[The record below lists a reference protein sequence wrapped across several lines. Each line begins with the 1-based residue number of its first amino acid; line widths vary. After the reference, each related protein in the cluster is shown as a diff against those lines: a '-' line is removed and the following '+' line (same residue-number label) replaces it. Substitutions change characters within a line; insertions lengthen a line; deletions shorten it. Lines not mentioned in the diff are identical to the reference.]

1 MGRTM
6 SGDLAK
12 HAAPLSVFT
21 WAFLALGLVLFA
33 LAVLGWSDHVSS
45 EGRHV
50 AQNVSYAGVPLEGAT
65 PSQVESEVAD
75 RSSEVLTREITIDFG
90 QGELT
95 VELGATGF
103 SYDHEATVH
112 EVLGARHQGSV
123 WRQLSSWALG
133 GLDTHEVE
141 EQWAFDPDR
150 SRVALDNHPGL
161 TPFEVVEPRIE
172 PDGRGRLIL
181 IEGVIGTEADI
192 DQIVER
198 MAAIDLIDPPTHLEI
213 DVEAIHPTLADERAQ
228 ETVDR
233 LNDLT
238 ADGVEISVDGKRAV
252 VTAGSLQ
259 AHLVIDV
266 ADGEIEVHFDGEGL
280 QSTLEN
286 TIVGP
291 VGPFVEPT
299 FEIEDE
305 VVTVLTT
312 GEPPPVCCAPGVGEW
327 LGGRILDGATG
338 PFGLQSHPSADPDLV
353 AWSDGSLIVDK
364 VGEFTTPHACCE
376 TRVRNIQRMADLV
389 RGVYLVPGER
399 LSLNEFVGPRTVDN
413 GFFAA
418 GAIRQGHLIQEV
430 GGGVSQFATTIFNAA
445 YFAGI
450 DFEEYRS
457 HTIYFS
463 RYPYGREATISN
475 PAPDLV
481 MTNTTD
487 YPILIWTSYTDDS
500 ITVSMYSTAHILV
513 EEMEQRTSRRG
524 ACTHVE
530 TDRQRTYPD
539 GRVVVDTFIADY
551 RPAEGIDCNGNPIPR
566 PPG

>member
-1 MGRTM
+1 M

-21 WAFLALGLVLFA
+21 WAFLALGLVLFG
-33 LAVLGWSDHVSS
+33 LAGLGWSNHLSS
-45 EGRHV
+45 EGELV
-50 AQNVSYAGVPLEGAT
+50 ANNVSYAGEPMEGADR
-65 PSQVESEVAD
+65 SQVEFEVSERAA
-75 RSSEVLTREITIDFG
+75 EVLAREITIDFG
-90 QGELT
+90 EGELS
-95 VELGATGF
+95 VALGEVGF
-103 SYDHEATVH
+103 SYDRPATV
-112 EVLGARHQGSV
+112 EANLGARHEGSV
-123 WRQLSSWALG
+123 WRQFSSWALG
-133 GLDTHEVE
+133 GLDTHEVA
-141 EQWAFDPDR
+141 EQWSFDRER
-150 SRVALDNHPGL
+150 SRAALDNHPGL
-161 TPFEVVEPRIE
+161 TPIEVVEPRIE
-172 PDGRGRLIL
+172 PDGRGRLVL
-181 IEGVIGTEADI
+181 IEGVVGTEADI
-192 DQIVER
+192 AQIVEGL
-198 MAAIDLIDPPTHLEI
+198 AAIELTDPPTRLEI
-213 DVEAIHPTLADERAQ
+213 EVEAIHPTVSDELAQ
-228 ETVDR
+228 ERVDH

-238 ADGVEISVDGKRAV
+238 GDGVEISVNGKRAV

-259 AHLVIDV
+259 ALLVIDV
-266 ADGEIEVHFDGEGL
+266 GEGAVGVRFDHAGL
-280 QSTLEN
+280 QTTLEN

-299 FEIEDE
+299 FEVEGD
-305 VVTVLTT
+305 VVTVLTP
-312 GEPPPVCCAPGVGEW
+312 GGPPPVCCAPGVGAW
-327 LGGRILDGATG
+327 LGERILDGATG
-338 PFGLQSHPSADPDLV
+338 PFGLQSRPADDPDIV
-353 AWSDGSLIVDK
+353 ALSDGSLIVEK
-364 VGEFTTPHACCE
+364 ASEFTTAHACCE

-389 RGVYLVPGER
+389 RGVYLVPGET
-399 LSLNEFVGPRTVDN
+399 LSLNEFVGPRTVEN
-413 GFFAA
+413 GFFPA

-445 YFAGI
+445 YFAGM

-487 YPILIWTSYTDDS
+487 YPILIWTSYTDES
-500 ITVSMYSTAHILV
+500 ITVSMYSTSHIV
-513 EEMEQRTSRRG
+513 VDEIDQRTSRRG

-551 RPAEGIDCNGNPIPR
+551 RPAEGIDCNGNRIPP